1 LAPTKTATHVAK
13 PAPRAEHP
21 LANATRIVR
30 PKYWYLVPPDCG
42 KSGSFDLVLQFHA
55 AQGPTEAMFRA
66 SELDA
71 VVVIVNLGL
80 ASGPYENM
88 FLGKRAFGDFLLAVS
103 AEVHSACRGAGPRR
117 VALSSWSAGY
127 GATLRILEHEA
138 NRQRVDAVL
147 LADGLHAA
155 LESKH
160 PRVVKAVALAPV
172 DRFADQ
178 AARGERLLAIT
189 HSEIATPSYA
199 STTETANFLLA
210 SHGIEPEWS
219 DLPGPRP
226 SMPLRSLAQQGGL
239 WVAGYGGQDAS
250 AHCDHLRAL
259 GETLL
264 PLLAAR
270 WNAQGLPSA

>member
-1 LAPTKTATHVAK
+1 VAPTKNVTDVAR
-13 PAPRAEHP
+13 RAEHP
-21 LANATRIVR
+21 LADARRIVR
-30 PKYWYLVPPDCG
+30 PKYWYLIPPDCG
-42 KSGSFDLVLQFHA
+42 KAGSFDLVLQFHA
-55 AQGPTEAMFRA
+55 AQERMEAIFRA

-71 VVVIVNLGL
+71 VVVIINLGL

-88 FLGKRAFGDFLLAVS
+88 FLGKRAFGDYLQAVAS
-103 AEVHSACRGAGPRR
+103 EVRSACRGAGPRR

-155 LESKH
+155 LASKH
-160 PRVVKAVALAPV
+160 PRTVKAVSLAPM

-210 SHGIEPEWS
+210 SHGIERQWS
-219 DLPGPRP
+219 DRPGPRP

-239 WVAGYGGQDAS
+239 WVAGYGGHDAT
-250 AHCDHLRAL
+250 AHCNHLWEL
-259 GETLL
+259 GQTLL

-270 WNAQGLPSA
+270 WNGAQALPSA

>member
-1 LAPTKTATHVAK
+1 VAPTNTVTNVAK
-13 PAPRAEHP
+13 RAEHP
-21 LANATRIVR
+21 LADARRIVR
-30 PKYWYLVPPDCG
+30 PKYWYLIPPNCG
-42 KSGSFDLVLQFHA
+42 ETGSFDLVLQFHA
-55 AQGPTEAMFRA
+55 AQGPTEAIFRA
-66 SELDA
+66 SKLDA
-71 VVVIVNLGL
+71 VVVIINLGL

-88 FLGKRAFGDFLLAVS
+88 FLGKRAFGDFLQAVS
-103 AEVHSACRGAGPRR
+103 AGVRSACRGAGPRR

-138 NRQRVDAVL
+138 NRLRVDAVL

-155 LESKH
+155 LESQH
-160 PRVVKAVALAPV
+160 SRAVKAISLAPM

-189 HSEIATPSYA
+189 HSEITTPSYA

-210 SHGIEPEWS
+210 SHGIEREWT

-226 SMPLRSLAQQGGL
+226 SMPLRSFAQQGGL
-239 WVAGYGGQDAS
+239 WVAGYGGHDAK
-250 AHCDHLRAL
+250 AHCNHLWEL
-259 GETLL
+259 GQTLL

-270 WNAQGLPSA
+270 WNGAKALPSA